1 MNKRWAPKHYV
12 RTYVSKFAS
21 VRGTGGGESYRYK
34 LVYAR
39 GEMWNRWESVATTR
53 DYDGK
58 LKDKGART
66 DGEMVEKL
74 KEDHIFREFKYIV
87 HIVGRRLRNIRVGCR
102 RA

>member
-12 RTYVSKFAS
+12 RTYVSKFVS

-39 GEMWNRWESVATTR
+39 GGMWNRWESVATTR

-58 LKDKGART
+58 LKDQVRGQ
-66 DGEMVEKL
+66 MVRWWK
-74 KEDHIFREFKYIV
+74 
-87 HIVGRRLRNIRVGCR
+87 N
-102 RA
+102 